1 MSSSL
6 AIEFQHYL
14 ANQNDM
20 VEKYDGKV
28 IGLKDGQVVG
38 VYDSELEAVTDL
50 GKTYE
55 LGTFLI
61 QRVSEGDQAYTHTF
75 HFRAVFS

>member
-1 MSSSL
+1 MSSAV
-6 AIEFQHYL
+6 AIEFEHYL

-28 IGLKDGQVVG
+28 VGLKDGQILG
-38 VYDSELEAVTDL
+38 VYDSELEAVSDL
-50 GKTYE
+50 SKTYE

-61 QRVSEGDQAYTHTF
+61 QRVSEGDKAYTHTF
-75 HFRAVFS
+75 HSRAVFS

>member
-28 IGLKDGQVVG
+28 VGLKTVKSLA
-38 VYDSELEAVTDL
+38 YMT
-50 GKTYE
+50 
-55 LGTFLI
+55 
-61 QRVSEGDQAYTHTF
+61 VS
-75 HFRAVFS
+75 